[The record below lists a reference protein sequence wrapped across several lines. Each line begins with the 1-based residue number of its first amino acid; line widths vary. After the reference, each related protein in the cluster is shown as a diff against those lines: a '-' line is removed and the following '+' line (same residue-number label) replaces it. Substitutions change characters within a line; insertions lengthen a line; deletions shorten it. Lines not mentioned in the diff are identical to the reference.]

1 MCYNSDK
8 GDVAMSDAIIVGLIS
23 GICAIITALASNF
36 ATSTKIQ
43 HELDKQNAVQNV
55 KIEELTREVRARN
68 AAIDSLTDRIPRLET
83 TMEAFDR
90 RLTKLEQGG

>member
-1 MCYNSDK
+1 
-8 GDVAMSDAIIVGLIS
+8 MSDAIIVGLIS
-23 GICAIITALASNF
+23 GVCAIITALASNF

-68 AAIDSLTDRIPRLET
+68 AAIDNITDRLPRLET
-83 TMEAFDR
+83 TVEALER
-90 RLTKLEQGG
+90 RVMLLEQKG

>member
-1 MCYNSDK
+1 
-8 GDVAMSDAIIVGLIS
+8 MSDAIIVGLIS

-68 AAIDSLTDRIPRLET
+68 AAIDNIIDRLPRLEAT
-83 TMEAFDR
+83 IEALER
-90 RLTKLEQGG
+90 RVMLLEQKG